1 MPKTKTVTVSQI
13 AKNNMSSSTWG
24 EYQGKVLGFRFEN
37 SKTKRL
43 GAPIGRSGVQ
53 SEIDG
58 DSDGSTGDGTPD
70 ERPARTRK
78 PADRYPEPGKK
89 YPPGQKPTTL
99 EGRDKNRGRAPI
111 APKYKPG
118 YLLEDENGQLQQYD
132 GPPPKN
138 RRYLREKPD
147 GSLQDFLS
155 A

>member
-1 MPKTKTVTVSQI
+1 MT
-13 AKNNMSSSTWG
+13 NETWG
-24 EYQGKVLGFRFEN
+24 TYKGDIKSFRFEN
-37 SKTKRL
+37 LETKRL
-43 GAPIGRSGVQ
+43 GPSIGGTRGGAQ
-53 SEIDG
+53 SEIDR
-58 DSDGSTGDGTPD
+58 DSDGSIGDGTPD
-70 ERPARTRK
+70 ERPAPTRK

-99 EGRDKNRGRAPI
+99 EGRNRNRARAPI